1 MDIHD
6 LDALRTVSEK
16 YRSTPGIEAAAL
28 CVSDPNLENDNNIIK
43 RMGNIWINIPNPGGC

>member
-43 RMGNIWINIPNPGGC
+43 RMGNI